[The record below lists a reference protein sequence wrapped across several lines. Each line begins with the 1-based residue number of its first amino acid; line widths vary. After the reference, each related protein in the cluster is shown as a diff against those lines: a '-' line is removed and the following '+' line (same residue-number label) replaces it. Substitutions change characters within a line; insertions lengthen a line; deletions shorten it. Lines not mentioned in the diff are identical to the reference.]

1 MYLQWRV
8 SRPRPNLVP
17 NPVVYFQSV
26 LTVVLKA
33 LICSLGITSVD
44 MLARIVALLTEEL
57 LLGSVSLSWLTVCFR
72 SRPVSTELSAP
83 PLLSAVNLQQS
94 PLSAGYLNDMW
105 RCCVHT
111 CSSAHLKVIFAI
123 ADAANAKPRRDL
135 APARLNVWV

>member
-94 PLSAGYLNDMW
+94 PFYLEVRAMSARKW
-105 RCCVHT
+105 R
-111 CSSAHLKVIFAI
+111 AGHLCQRVISTICGDVAYT
-123 ADAANAKPRRDL
+123 L
-135 APARLNVWV
+135 ALARI